1 MKHLTTLLLTLLVLG
16 GCSSELDRCMKAN
29 QSTEKEIRE
38 NIKDL
43 CETTDKYGLV
53 IYPVSCMNE
62 KLEYIK
68 KRNNE
73 YAKEKCNSQGIY

>member
-1 MKHLTTLLLTLLVLG
+1 
-16 GCSSELDRCMKAN
+16 MKAN

-43 CETTDKYGLV
+43 FETTDKYGLV

-68 KRNNE
+68 KRSFF
-73 YAKEKCNSQGIY
+73 YKFSGAFSHIFFNSVFHFGCYD